1 MKVKSI
7 MIVDDDSTSN
17 FVTCEVIKK
26 INYTEN
32 IIIKNTGRQAL
43 DYIKNSCLPNGEFPD
58 LIFVDLKMPEMDGFE
73 FLDKFE
79 MLCEEARYKI
89 AVVILTGSR
98 RADDI
103 VKLRERGRYYL
114 LNKPLTVE
122 MLEDIHHRFF
132 RGKLAF

>member
-7 MIVDDDSTSN
+7 MIVDDDNTSN
-17 FVTCEVIKK
+17 FVTCEVINK
-26 INYTEN
+26 INYAEN
-32 IIIKNTGRQAL
+32 IILKNTGSQAL
-43 DYIKNSCLPNGEFPD
+43 EYIKKTCLPERDFPD

-73 FLDKFE
+73 FLEKFE
-79 MLCEEARYKI
+79 MLCRDVRDKI

-98 RADDI
+98 NADDV
-103 VKLRERGRYYL
+103 VKLRELGRYYL

-132 RGKLAF
+132 RGKLAY